1 MFVQLSK
8 AIKIQFPYLDIW
20 VPVKTGDSGFSDSGF
35 IYAQK
40 NSKDAGFSYIGEL
53 HGLCNQTEAKLPGFK
68 GSSDFQAHNSAL
80 FSALLLG
87 GRGLQLPE
95 LTTALKDTQQQSSS
109 ELQSWTRKMFRRTV
123 LQFSSIFSEVQNPL
137 DLILNLHFTKYTQ
150 IFCSY

>member
-20 VPVKTGDSGFSDSGF
+20 VPGKTGDPGFSDSGF

-53 HGLCNQTEAKLPGFK
+53 HGLYNQTEVKLPGFK
-68 GSSDFQAHNSAL
+68 GSSDFQACNSAL

-109 ELQSWTRKMFRRTV
+109 ELQSWTQKN
-123 LQFSSIFSEVQNPL
+123 VQKNRSAVFF
-137 DLILNLHFTKYTQ
+137 NF
-150 IFCSY
+150 F